1 MPNVSFYNVSKTFYT
16 TQALSQ
22 LSFECREG
30 EVHALLGEN
39 GAGKSTLAG
48 LLAGL
53 YLPSDGEIRIADT
66 PVRLHSPQKSLR
78 CGIGVVFQHPLLVSE
93 LSVMENLLLGS
104 AWWKQCNEKI
114 FQAHYENLSNLLGI
128 NINAQTLVKHLSLGE
143 QQYIEIIRA
152 LWHKQKILVFDEA
165 TALLSFPEAQRL
177 GLIMQTLAKN
187 GHTVLYITHKLREA
201 ITFADRMT
209 IVRQG
214 KKVAEISPETIA
226 EMRSSDNIEESERNI
241 CRAIFGEGFDNPTT
255 PTASATPT
263 VPTTPATTPA
273 TPQGLCHNQSRDT
286 QKLQSETIAYTDSR
300 ANDYPDGYAGNWA
313 ESPSPFFEIS
323 CISSHSEDQACSIK
337 DISFG
342 IHGNEI
348 LGIAGID
355 GHGQKHLA
363 EILAGQ
369 RLAKSGTISLHGQ
382 EITELSNAQ
391 RQKLGIH
398 YVSEDRLNE
407 GLAGNENIALN
418 LQLKNLGAQPFWKY
432 GIAKWKRIQKYA
444 QEVMQALFIPQE
456 HQASL
461 SRNLSGGTIQKVILA
476 RELNQAKLCMGILHN
491 PTHGLDVRTAKEI
504 HEKIRC
510 ALNQH
515 CSFILIS
522 SDIDEL
528 LSLST
533 HLAVIKNGKLSNCFV
548 NNGEAYHTLTTLI
561 AMD

>member
-53 YLPSDGEIRIADT
+53 YLPSDGEIRIADK
-66 PVRLHSPQKSLR
+66 PVHLHSPQKSLR

-104 AWWKQCNEKI
+104 AWWKLCNGKI
-114 FQAHYENLSNLLGI
+114 FQAQYESLSNLLGI
-128 NINAQTLVKHLSLGE
+128 NIDAQTPVKHLSLGE

-177 GLIMQTLAKN
+177 GLIMQTLAKS
-187 GHTVLYITHKLREA
+187 GHTILYITHKLREA
-201 ITFADRMT
+201 IFFADRMT

-226 EMRSSDNIEESERNI
+226 EMRSGNNLEESEHNI
-241 CRAIFGEGFDNPTT
+241 CRAIFGDGFDNSTASTAPTT
-255 PTASATPT
+255 SATP
-263 VPTTPATTPA
+263 
-273 TPQGLCHNQSRDT
+273 QDLCQNQSLAT
-286 QKLQSETIAYTDSR
+286 QELQSKTVDHTDSW
-300 ANDYPDGYAGNWA
+300 AKDYADNYADNC
-313 ESPSPFFEIS
+313 SKSHSPFFEIS
-323 CISSHSEDQACSIK
+323 CISSHTEDQVCSIN
-337 DISFG
+337 DISFS

-369 RLAKSGTISLHGQ
+369 RSAKNGTISLYGQ

-418 LQLKNLGAQPFWKY
+418 LQIKNLGAQPFWKY

-461 SRNLSGGTIQKVILA
+461 SKNLSGGTIQKVILA

-504 HEKIRC
+504 HEKIHC
-510 ALNQH
+510 TLSQH

-533 HLAVIKNGKLSNCFV
+533 HLAVIKNGKLSDCFI
-548 NNGEAYHTLTTLI
+548 NNSEAYHTLTTLI